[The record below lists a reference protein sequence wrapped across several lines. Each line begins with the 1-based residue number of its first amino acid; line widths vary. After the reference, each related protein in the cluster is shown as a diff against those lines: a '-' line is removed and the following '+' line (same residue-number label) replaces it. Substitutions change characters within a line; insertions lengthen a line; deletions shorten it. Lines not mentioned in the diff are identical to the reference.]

1 MTNEEY
7 KKTSEFWTD
16 KESSLIKMERSELLK
31 EIESYLAAHNTCVLA
46 TGSGNFVRAT
56 PIEYTYYKGCLYMFS
71 EGGLKF
77 KALCENKN
85 VSVAIFDNYSGFSKL
100 GGMQITARAEI
111 IAEDDAV
118 YNELLKLKSINPD
131 ALKKLGHPM
140 HLLKIVPSRID
151 YLSSEMR
158 KKGFSSRQFIEF

>member
-7 KKTSEFWTD
+7 EKASKFWSD
-16 KESSLIKMERSELLK
+16 KESSLIRMDRAELLK
-31 EIESYLAAHNTCVLA
+31 EIESYLGAHNTCVLA
-46 TGSGNFVRAT
+46 TGSGDFVRAT

-77 KALCENKN
+77 KTLCKNKN
-85 VSVAIFDNYSGFSKL
+85 VSVAVFDNYGGFGKL

-111 IAEDDAV
+111 ISEDYAV
-118 YNELLKLKSINPD
+118 YCELLKLKGINHD

-151 YLSSEMR
+151 LLSSEI
-158 KKGFSSRQFIEF
+158 KKKDFSSRQFIEF

>member
-1 MTNEEY
+1 MA
-7 KKTSEFWTD
+7 SEFWTD
-16 KESSLIKMERSELLK
+16 QETSLIKMERSELLK
-31 EIESYLAAHNTCVLA
+31 EIESYLVSHNTCVLA
-46 TGSGNFVRAT
+46 TGSGDFVRAT
-56 PIEYTYYKGCLYMFS
+56 PIEYTYYKGYLYMFS

-77 KALCENKN
+77 KALCKNKN
-85 VSVAIFDNYSGFSKL
+85 VSVAIFDNYSGFGKL

-111 IAEDDAV
+111 IAEDGEDYA
-118 YNELLKLKSINPD
+118 ELLRLKGINPN

-151 YLSSEMR
+151 YLSSEIK